1 MVTDVRRSLWRDGD
15 FLKLWGGE
23 AVSLLGSQITLL
35 ALPLTAIL
43 LLDATPADLGF
54 IAAAGFLPFLL
65 VTLFAGVWVDRH
77 RRRPVMIGA
86 NLGRAAALAAIPALA
101 ATGLLEVWHLV
112 LTAFVTGIGT
122 VFFDLAHQSFLPTVL
137 SRERL
142 IEGNAKLQTSEAVAE
157 VAGPGLA
164 GLLIQLISAPIA
176 IVVDAVSFLVSAITL
191 SAIRR
196 SEASTER
203 DDPEGASTW
212 AQISQGLRFVIGDRR
227 LRAMAGEATVWNL
240 GFAVIDTVFLLYV
253 IEEMG
258 LTPGTV
264 GLVLSIG
271 AIGSVLGAMLT
282 EPLQRRVGIG
292 RAMVAV
298 YAVACLAP
306 LLIPLAAPP
315 ATIAIPILVVA
326 FFLVGVGVA
335 GSQVYVYS
343 MRQAITPD
351 HLLGRMNSGYRFFVT
366 GMLPPGALLGGLLGE
381 VIGLR
386 PTILVGAGV
395 VALALVWVF
404 ISPIPRLRS
413 LPTETT

>member
-35 ALPLTAIL
+35 ALPLTAML

-54 IAAAGFLPFLL
+54 IAAAGFLPFLV

-112 LTAFVTGIGT
+112 LTAFITGIGT

-164 GLLIQLISAPIA
+164 GLLVQLVSAPIA
-176 IVVDAVSFLVSAITL
+176 IMVDVVSFLVSAITL
-191 SAIRR
+191 STIRR
-196 SEASTER
+196 
-203 DDPEGASTW
+203 PETSPDQIDHDETSTW

-227 LRAMAGEATVWNL
+227 LRAMAGEATMWNL

-253 IEEMG
+253 IDEIG
-258 LTPGTV
+258 LAPGTV
-264 GLVLSIG
+264 GVVLSIG
-271 AIGSVLGAMLT
+271 AIGAVLGAMLT
-282 EPLQRRVGIG
+282 GPLQQRVGLG
-292 RAMVAV
+292 RAMIAV

-315 ATIAIPILVVA
+315 ATTAIPILVAA
-326 FFLVGVGVA
+326 FFLVGLGVA
-335 GSQVYVYS
+335 GSQVYIYS
-343 MRQAITPD
+343 LRQAITPD

-404 ISPIPRLRS
+404 VSPIPRLRS